1 MSIPAKITWLG
12 NKTAQFII
20 LRMNLSDASFFIT
33 VLSSMIVREFPLNL
47 IVIFL
52 TFIADAFAR
61 VIGGHNVKETQVIL
75 QTRSPTWD
83 QMLKFKEVVLWGEA
97 AEIYVNPPIIVVEIY
112 DKDPGVSCVSYKICV

>member
-1 MSIPAKITWLG
+1 
-12 NKTAQFII
+12 
-20 LRMNLSDASFFIT
+20 
-33 VLSSMIVREFPLNL
+33 MIVREFPLNL

-52 TFIADAFAR
+52 TFITDAFAR